1 MTYGPSPSVFI
12 SCMTRRLFHLLRLA
26 CAALLLG
33 WVLHRLQWE
42 EVMKFDWC
50 KVELRWLA
58 VALLLGGL
66 SLLGWAGRWWWFLR
80 VYDLRVPFRELLRV
94 TMFADFFN
102 LYFLGPL
109 GADGVRLLH
118 LSRRLPGQRGAI
130 IGSLVLDHVGGLLGG
145 MALYAL
151 FSREGALPQGLV
163 AIIDPVLLP
172 AVVLTVLGLGVIME
186 PPIQRLFARIPGL
199 RCVAGWMSPLFAGTF
214 RHPWLFS
221 GFAVS
226 CLSTAC
232 AFGAFWAAACAV
244 ALPVDLPLML
254 GLMPAVDWVA
264 SLPVSVSGLGVRE
277 GLLLSLLESRPGC
290 PPVDVLAASLLGFAA
305 IGLWGLVGGLWLV
318 LGRGRGGEATPP

>member
-1 MTYGPSPSVFI
+1 MTDGPSSNAIIP
-12 SCMTRRLFHLLRLA
+12 CMTRRLFHLLRLA
-26 CAALLLG
+26 CAAVLLG
-33 WVLHRLQWE
+33 WVLHRLRWD
-42 EVMKFDWC
+42 EVVKFDWR
-50 KVELRWLA
+50 KVELWW
-58 VALLLGGL
+58 VGVSLLLGGL

-80 VYDLRVPFRELLRV
+80 VYDLRVPFRELLRL

-109 GADGVRLLH
+109 GADGVRLLQ
-118 LSRRLPGQRGAI
+118 LSRRLPNQRGAI

-151 FSREGALPQGLV
+151 FSRDGALPQGLV

-186 PPIQRLFARIPGL
+186 PPIQRLFARMPGL
-199 RCVAGWMSPLFAGTF
+199 RRVAGWMSPLFAGTF

-232 AFGAFWAAACAV
+232 AFGAFWAAARAV

-277 GLLLSLLESRPGC
+277 GLLLSLLEARPGF

-305 IGLWGLVGGLWLV
+305 IGLWGLAGGLWLV
-318 LGRGRGGEATPP
+318 LGRGQAAEATPP

>member
-1 MTYGPSPSVFI
+1 MTGGPLSNVFI
-12 SCMTRRLFHLLRLA
+12 ACMKGRLFHLLRLA
-26 CAALLLG
+26 CAAVLLG
-33 WVLHRLQWE
+33 WVLHRLRWE
-42 EVMKFDWC
+42 EVVKFDWR

-58 VALLLGGL
+58 VSLLLGGL

-80 VYDLRVPFRELLRV
+80 VYELRVSFRELLRL

-109 GADGVRLLH
+109 GADGVRLLQM
-118 LSRRLPGQRGAI
+118 SQRLPDQRGAI

-145 MALYAL
+145 MAFYAL
-151 FSREGALPQGLV
+151 FSRDGALPQGLV

-186 PPIQRLFARIPGL
+186 PPIQRLFARMPGL
-199 RCVAGWMSPLFAGTF
+199 RRIAGWMSPLFAGTF

-232 AFGAFWAAACAV
+232 AFAAFWAAARAV

-254 GLMPAVDWVA
+254 GLMPAVDWLA

-277 GLLLSLLESRPGC
+277 GLLLSLLGARPGC

-318 LGRGRGGEATPP
+318 LGRRRGGEATLP